1 MEIPQLKPIFN
12 EVIFLPEFEKD
23 FKKLAKRFRTLLED
37 LQNFIEIQLKLSHK
51 DKIDNQGV
59 VRMSNLGA
67 DYPLVYKAR
76 KFACRALKGKGSNTG
91 LRIIYAY
98 FEDKDRIE
106 FIEIYYKG
114 DRENEDRERILN
126 YLENVEQN

>member
-1 MEIPQLKPIFN
+1 MEMPQLKPIFN
-12 EVIFLPEFEKD
+12 EVKFLPEFEKD
-23 FKKLAKRFRTLLED
+23 FKKLVKRFRTLPED
-37 LQNFIEIQLKLSHK
+37 LINFIEIQLKLFHK

-59 VRMSNLGA
+59 VRMPNSGV
-67 DYPLVYKAR
+67 DYPSIYKAR

-98 FEDKDRIE
+98 FGDKDRID

-114 DRENEDRERILN
+114 DQENEDRSRILN
-126 YLENVEQN
+126 YLKNTGRY

>member
-12 EVIFLPEFEKD
+12 EVTFFPEFEKD
-23 FKKLAKRFRTLLED
+23 FKKLVKRYRTLLED
-37 LQNFIEIQLKLSHK
+37 LQNFIEVQLKLSHK

-76 KFACRALKGKGSNTG
+76 KFACRALKGKGSNAG

-114 DRENEDRERILN
+114 DRENEDRGRILN
-126 YLENVEQN
+126 YLKNVE

>member
-23 FKKLAKRFRTLLED
+23 FKKLTKRFRTLLED
-37 LQNFIEIQLKLSHK
+37 LQNFIETQLKLFHK

-59 VRMSNLGA
+59 VRMPHLGI
-67 DYPLVYKAR
+67 DDPFIYKAR

-98 FEDKDRIE
+98 FEDQDRIE

-114 DRENEDRERILN
+114 DQENESPERILN
-126 YLENVEQN
+126 YLKNVKQN